1 MLEKHQRHLKTGQ
14 LKAYLVS
21 HREDLPAPAEVA
33 AFEADEPAKAK
44 KTREGWDKFN
54 RWLDGREVEPP
65 FHDVKPI
72 LMVLR
77 WLAISCR
84 MPWIGL
90 VADLLDWMQQ
100 REQYILIG
108 DREAQRWKNLKEG
121 LDIEREVTRRSRALE
136 AAGAAPV
143 FEPPKRKTGPKP
155 PSAPA
160 PGES

>member
-33 AFEADEPAKAK
+33 AFEADEPSKAN

-65 FHDVKPI
+65 FCDVKPI

-77 WLAISCR
+77 WLAIACR
-84 MPWIGL
+84 MPWIGF

-100 REQYILIG
+100 REQNILIG
-108 DREAQRWKNLKEG
+108 DREAQRWKNLKEA
-121 LDIEREVTRRSRALE
+121 LDREREVTRRSRALE
-136 AAGAAPV
+136 AARAESAFELPKSKPKPPAAPV
-143 FEPPKRKTGPKP
+143 
-155 PSAPA
+155 
-160 PGES
+160 PGDS